1 MSEFPGKGPVTT
13 AAWCYKETVW
23 ALLGLHTH
31 AHTHAHPGTSHIHT
45 HECHTHVTRT
55 QVSITHKHVT
65 HTYVTQT
72 HACHRDTHVHTH
84 VPQHVSTSTMIHTPF
99 SSCLSGPFAHIGMLT
114 SVNDGSTAINQVSQE
129 ALSEKFTILPVGKC
143 AR

>member
-55 QVSITHKHVT
+55 QVFTTHKHVT
-65 HTYVTQT
+65 HVCHTHTYVT
-72 HACHRDTHVHTH
+72 DTHVHTH